1 MSSDRRP
8 ARVRVVSSGR
18 TSVLG
23 DTDATPARR
32 RSDSPSAHV
41 NEPQV
46 LGALAAERADPRD
59 GASLLWIAG
68 ALVLFLVGCAIGG
81 ALFVMAGL
89 AGAGSL

>member
-18 TSVLG
+18 TSVPG
-23 DTDATPARR
+23 DTGATPARR
-32 RSDSPSAHV
+32 RSDSPSAHAD
-41 NEPQV
+41 EPQ
-46 LGALAAERADPRD
+46 ALALDSAEPRD

-68 ALVLFLVGCAIGG
+68 AVVLFLVGCAIGG
-81 ALFVMAGL
+81 ALFVVSGL